1 MNRGSNYEV
10 GDLVRYR
17 RSCYDKM
24 SEWKASRVGLIQ
36 DAPYAWFASLA
47 SLGLSVSCYTYSVLW
62 SDRPIPKTVSQWDI
76 EVIYE
81 EPR

>member
-17 RSCYDKM
+17 RNSYDKM
-24 SEWKASRVGLIQ
+24 SEWRASRVGLIQ
-36 DAPYAWFASLA
+36 DAPYADLSAGLAAS
-47 SLGLSVSCYTYSVLW
+47 SYTYSVLW
-62 SDRPIPKTVSQWDI
+62 SDRPIPETVSQLDI